1 MHGTTQKP
9 AVALAEAVCRELRIA
24 GMLAEPRPVL
34 PPPNDADTESEVV
47 AAVIDGYVSPQE
59 LAPLLGRHFYSRV
72 LGEVFA
78 AADAVLSAGL
88 PISDRAILA
97 ALEQDGVRGDIL
109 FELEVLHNST
119 PACTSVRILRAQ
131 AERIMELWRQR
142 AIIADVDRV
151 AFSLRAGQ
159 FTADVALAKLRGL
172 S

>member
-9 AVALAEAVCRELRIA
+9 ATALAEAVCRELRIA
-24 GMLAEPRPVL
+24 GMLSEPRPGL
-34 PPPNDADTESEVV
+34 PLPNDVDTESELV
-47 AAVIDGYVSPQE
+47 AAIVDGYVSPQE

-109 FELEVLHNST
+109 FELEVLHNCT
-119 PACTSVRILRAQ
+119 PACTSIRILRAQ
-131 AERIMELWRQR
+131 TERVLELWRQR
-142 AIIADVDRV
+142 QIIAGVDKI
-151 AFSLRAGQ
+151 AFALRADQ
-159 FTADVALAKLRGL
+159 LSADEALTKLKEL